1 MVGRQS
7 DNWKQVWSKR
17 IFLFDLG
24 NIKVL
29 IPACREIEEKG
40 IEEFI
45 VEREMWSTVL
55 FPEGRITLEM
65 GKHKSVSLLEK

>member
-29 IPACREIEEKG
+29 IPVCREIGGKG

-45 VEREMWSTVL
+45 VECEMWSTVV
-55 FPEGRITLEM
+55 FPEGRISLEM

>member
-17 IFLFDLG
+17 IFLFDLD

-29 IPACREIEEKG
+29 IPVRREIGGKG

-45 VEREMWSTVL
+45 VEHEMWSTVV
-55 FPEGRITLEM
+55 FPEGRISLEM